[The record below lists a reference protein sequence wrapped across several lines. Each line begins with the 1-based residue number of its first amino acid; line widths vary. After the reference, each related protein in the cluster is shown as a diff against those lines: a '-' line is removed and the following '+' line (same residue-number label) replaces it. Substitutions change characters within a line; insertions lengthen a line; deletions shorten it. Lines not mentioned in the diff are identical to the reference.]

1 RQELELE
8 NQPAQP
14 PKKRPAPP
22 VVQDDRMISSSIP
35 DRPSQFAI
43 NKIEAY
49 EYIDLWY
56 FTPEGRAEAAGQAKA
71 PDGDG
76 FSLEGGLNGERL
88 ALKSTTT
95 ASPSKNVILDEALP
109 WHVFTESR
117 YRYLKYIGVARWPE
131 KLYKDMAAFF
141 VRIETHPIHKTPAGK
156 RALLEYQAR
165 ARRDWH

>member
-1 RQELELE
+1 
-8 NQPAQP
+8 
-14 PKKRPAPP
+14 
-22 VVQDDRMISSSIP
+22 DDRMISSSIP

-43 NKIEAY
+43 NKIKAY
-49 EYIDLWY
+49 EYIDL
-56 FTPEGRAEAAGQAKA
+56 
-71 PDGDG
+71 
-76 FSLEGGLNGERL
+76 LEGGLNGERL

-117 YRYLKYIGVARWPE
+117 YGYLKYIGVTRWPE

-141 VRIETHPIHKTPAGK
+141 VRIETHPIHETPAGK

-165 ARRDWH
+165 ARRDWHDTFRRDGETFNISAINEELISSSRATNRPETWNP